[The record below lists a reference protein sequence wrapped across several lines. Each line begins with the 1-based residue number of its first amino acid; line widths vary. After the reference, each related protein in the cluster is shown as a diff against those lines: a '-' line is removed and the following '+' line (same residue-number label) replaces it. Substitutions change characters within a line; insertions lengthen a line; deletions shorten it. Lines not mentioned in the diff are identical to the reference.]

1 MLTKSNRIFLTE
13 ADFAELEEDAE
24 QQEKL
29 LYREIELGTD
39 KYFPSALPKL
49 CDRLGLHLY

>member
-24 QQEKL
+24 QQGEL

-39 KYFPSALPKL
+39 KYFPSALGKL